1 MMTYKELCNHFD
13 KVHELVADPA
23 FVKTVYLAVKS
34 QGCTD
39 EEWEANKMPITAR
52 MANEYLNK
60 LDQDIKQI
68 KESWQ

>member
-1 MMTYKELCNHFD
+1 MMTMTELKNHFD
-13 KVHELVADPA
+13 KVHELVADAA
-23 FVKTVYLAVKS
+23 FVKTVYLAAKS

-60 LDQDIKQI
+60 LHEDT
-68 KESWQ
+68 KEAEQRWR

>member
-1 MMTYKELCNHFD
+1 MTYNELKNHFD
-13 KVHELVADPA
+13 KVYILVADPA

-39 EEWEANKMPITAR
+39 EEWEANKMPIVAR

-68 KESWQ
+68 QKSWR